1 MVVKKHLIED
11 LLKQLD
17 TILEELSKYKVDRR
31 RTSRAR

>member
-17 TILEELSKYKVDRR
+17 TILEELSK
-31 RTSRAR
+31 AGWM